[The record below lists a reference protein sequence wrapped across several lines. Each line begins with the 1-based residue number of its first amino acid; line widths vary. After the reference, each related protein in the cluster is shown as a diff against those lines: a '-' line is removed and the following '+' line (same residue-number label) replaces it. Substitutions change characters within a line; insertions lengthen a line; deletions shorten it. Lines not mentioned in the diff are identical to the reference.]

1 MNKAE
6 ALKAWQD
13 FKQSRKKIPIV
24 SQTADIEVARAF
36 VEASQ
41 EIIAKRDAEIEELKA
56 QLQEQTERNE
66 YLQGQLTEQNIMDS
80 EILQRENTELRN
92 QLNFL
97 NVDYRG
103 EQWRPIKGYGK
114 SYEVSNQGQIR
125 SCGYSRILR
134 QCENENGD
142 IIVTLEKLTKEIKME
157 PVDHLLVFLIA
168 ETFLPNPYNFTQLS
182 FIDGNRKN
190 YRVENL
196 RWVKPTKQ

>member
-13 FKQSRKKIPIV
+13 FKQTRSKTPIV

-41 EIIAKRDAEIEELKA
+41 EIIAKRDAEIESLKS
-56 QLQEQTERNE
+56 QLQEQKERNE

-97 NVDYRG
+97 NVDYRS
-103 EQWRPIKGYGK
+103 EQWRPVKGYGGV
-114 SYEVSNQGQIR
+114 YQVSNQGNLKCRGEEMPRQIDKAGR
-125 SCGYSRILR
+125 LF
-134 QCENENGD
+134 
-142 IIVTLEKLTKEIKME
+142 VTLAGVK
-157 PVDHLLVFLIA
+157 PQSHFVACLVA
-168 ETFLPNPYNFTQLS
+168 DAFLPNPYHFDTVRN
-182 FIDGNRKN
+182 IDGNLANVRL
-190 YRVENL
+190 ENL
-196 RWVKPTKQ
+196 QWIKPTPN

>member
-1 MNKAE
+1 MDKAA

-24 SQTADIEVARAF
+24 TQTADIEVARAF

-97 NVDYRG
+97 NVDYRS
-103 EQWRPIKGYGK
+103 EQWRPIAGFNGL
-114 SYEVSNQGQIR
+114 YEVSNQGNVRARGEEITRQIDKAGR
-125 SCGYSRILR
+125 PF
-134 QCENENGD
+134 
-142 IIVTLEKLTKEIKME
+142 VTLYKTKLTNYF
-157 PVDHLLVFLIA
+157 VAWLVA
-168 ETFLPNPYNFTQLS
+168 DAFLPNPYNFKS
-182 FIDGNRKN
+182 VRHIDDNVSNVRL
-190 YRVENL
+190 ENL